1 MDNFA
6 APTTFVVA
14 RGPPDVSP
22 VGDCVE
28 CFRVPSRKMG
38 YFCLVR
44 EGLSDI
50 RSILIAARAC
60 GAGPTEPRVGFQP
73 LTFTIQFSCMQIQKV
88 CPNYI
93 SLLVTK
99 LKQRELETWYP
110 T

>member
-44 EGLSDI
+44 EGLSDT

-60 GAGPTEPRVGFQP
+60 GAGPTEPRVGFSA
-73 LTFTIQFSCMQIQKV
+73 TYFYYTILLYANTK
-88 CPNYI
+88 
-93 SLLVTK
+93 SLSKLHFVTGNEAK
-99 LKQRELETWYP
+99 TKGA
-110 T
+110 

>member
-28 CFRVPSRKMG
+28 CFRVPSRKMVI
-38 YFCLVR
+38 FVSW
-44 EGLSDI
+44 EGLSDT

-60 GAGPTEPRVGFQP
+60 GAGPTEPRVGFSA
-73 LTFTIQFSCMQIQKV
+73 TYFYYTILLYANTK
-88 CPNYI
+88 
-93 SLLVTK
+93 SLSKLYFVTGNEAK
-99 LKQRELETWYP
+99 TKGA
-110 T
+110 